1 MGACFLLEQNV
12 SLCRLSVLQC
22 EGQASSETE
31 AAATELSA
39 RVASPLL
46 VRESVRFHLL

>member
-1 MGACFLLEQNV
+1 M

-31 AAATELSA
+31 EADTELSA

-46 VRESVRFHLL
+46 VRELVQFHLL